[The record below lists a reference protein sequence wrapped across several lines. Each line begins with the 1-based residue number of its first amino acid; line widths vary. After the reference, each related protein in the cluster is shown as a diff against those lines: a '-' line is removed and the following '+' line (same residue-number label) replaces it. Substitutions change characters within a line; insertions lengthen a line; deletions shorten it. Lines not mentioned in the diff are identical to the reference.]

1 MDTSGVGMH
10 YFNCCLCESLNA
22 FVVFGIGSSNLIEE
36 EQEQDVGLVSLV
48 LSPLITLFIY
58 LFIPFCSLLH
68 FYC

>member
-10 YFNCCLCESLNA
+10 HFNCCLCES
-22 FVVFGIGSSNLIEE
+22 FVGFGIGSSNLIEE
-36 EQEQDVGLVSLV
+36 EQDVGLVSLV
-48 LSPLITLFIY
+48 LSPLITVFIY